1 MHRTRQGQ
9 WVDLQLPLYRHLVQ
23 GFGITTNVQ
32 LGYILLPKD
41 LQQIGASIA
50 TWTQVDLAQ
59 ADDVAADV
67 VRRVRA
73 EAFWPPSSEPPP
85 FDAFAVLCQGAQ
97 NGALTTQT
105 LVQKD

>member
-1 MHRTRQGQ
+1 MR
-9 WVDLQLPLYRHLVQ
+9 

-50 TWTQVDLAQ
+50 VWTQADLVR

-67 VRRVRA
+67 VRRVRS
-73 EAFWPPSSEPPP
+73 EAFWPPSAEPPP

-97 NGALTTQT
+97 NGILTAQT
-105 LVQKD
+105 LVQEG